1 MPILASETIAAVAT
15 AMTASGIGIIRMS
28 GPKSREIAGKI
39 YRSKNGKNKIEEVK
53 SHTINYGFIYDGDEE
68 IDEVLVMVMDGPR
81 SYTGKIPLKLT
92 VMAVCLQ

>member
-39 YRSKNGKNKIEEVK
+39 YRSKNGKNKI
-53 SHTINYGFIYDGDEE
+53 
-68 IDEVLVMVMDGPR
+68 
-81 SYTGKIPLKLT
+81 
-92 VMAVCLQ
+92 

>member
-1 MPILASETIAAVAT
+1 
-15 AMTASGIGIIRMS
+15 MTASGIGIIRMS

-68 IDEVLVMVMDGPR
+68 IDEVLRHGNGR
-81 SYTGKIPLKLT
+81 SEKLYRGRYH
-92 VMAVCLQ
+92 

>member
-39 YRSKNGKNKIEEVK
+39 YRSKNGKNKI
-53 SHTINYGFIYDGDEE
+53 F
-68 IDEVLVMVMDGPR
+68 LLL
-81 SYTGKIPLKLT
+81 SYFFQKWKK
-92 VMAVCLQ
+92 

>member
-39 YRSKNGKNKIEEVK
+39 YRSKNGKNKKRNRIENSFRSLAFQKITNQKTNHVCRKK
-53 SHTINYGFIYDGDEE
+53 S
-68 IDEVLVMVMDGPR
+68 
-81 SYTGKIPLKLT
+81 
-92 VMAVCLQ
+92 Q

>member
-39 YRSKNGKNKIEEVK
+39 YRSYI
-53 SHTINYGFIYDGDEE
+53 
-68 IDEVLVMVMDGPR
+68 
-81 SYTGKIPLKLT
+81 GKI
-92 VMAVCLQ
+92 MI